1 MCNLAIRKAEDHEV
15 SEEERTR
22 AGTWQEE
29 EDEEDEIDEESEI
42 EAEED
47 VARGLTAEEEEC
59 LQIGLSFL
67 DSEYEAMIALSGEF
81 KVVLAGG
88 ACEELLGQE
97 WANLETAIDGC
108 DFPFLMQALLDV
120 DCFDEELTGCI
131 ECVDVLAKSTQKI
144 VRLTMTC
151 VSIEESGTAGFR
163 FLVGLQEM
171 NEYTRRASAPP
182 EVRPKQQRSYATE
195 DIMTPGSVGPC
206 RRYDRLSP
214 EGSNAEP

>member
-1 MCNLAIRKAEDHEV
+1 MCNLALRKAEDHDV

-22 AGTWQEE
+22 AVTLQEE
-29 EDEEDEIDEESEI
+29 EDEESEI

-67 DSEYEAMIALSGEF
+67 DSEFDAMIALSGEF

-97 WANLETAIDGC
+97 WADLETAIDGE
-108 DFPFLMQALLDV
+108 DFPFFMQALLDV
-120 DCFDEELTGCI
+120 DCFDKELTGCF
-131 ECVDVLAKSTQKI
+131 ECVAVLAKSTQKI
-144 VRLTMTC
+144 VHLFMTC
-151 VSIEESGTAGFR
+151 VSIEDSGSAGFR
-163 FLVGLQEM
+163 FLVGV
-171 NEYTRRASAPP
+171 NEVSQCTRRASAPP

-206 RRYDRLSP
+206 RRYD
-214 EGSNAEP
+214 